1 MHLSVAGVSHRSAPI
16 AIREQL
22 HLTPEATRQLVREVV
37 RSGEEVAILSTCNRT
52 EWYVLDRD
60 GSTSR
65 RIRARLTG
73 DDPTFQPYLYY
84 YEGAAVARHL
94 FRVAGGLDS
103 LVLGEAQ
110 ILGQVRE
117 AFELAREAGTV
128 GPILEQLGRKALEAG
143 KRIRSE
149 TGIGRGTASISS
161 AAVHLARAI
170 FPDLAGSQVLVLG
183 AGEMATLTARHLR
196 EQGARAVIVANR
208 NRHRAQ
214 QVAAACGGRAAGFDE
229 LEPLLVASDIVISST
244 AAPHAVIR
252 RELLERILP
261 ARRGRP
267 LYIIDIAVPRD
278 VEVACGELEGVTLH
292 NIDDL
297 EQVVA
302 ANLTQREAHL
312 EAAERVV
319 EETVAEFVAWWRSRA
334 AAPLI
339 RALFDHAAAI
349 REAEVARALRR
360 LGELDPRQ
368 REVVEAMAS
377 AIVNKLL
384 HRPVTR
390 LKAALA
396 HGDGRAYLQSLQDLF
411 GLELPPG
418 GEPGPEVQPAGPP
431 GEGRPPRQGAGD
443 AWPEQT
449 GPDPFGRQEV
459 GRHEGKAVG

>member
-73 DDPTFQPYLYY
+73 DDPTFQPYLYH
-84 YEGAAVARHL
+84 YEGAAAARHL

-208 NRHRAQ
+208 NQPPGPAGGCRLRRPGRRVRRAG
-214 QVAAACGGRAAGFDE
+214 A
-229 LEPLLVASDIVISST
+229 LLVASDIVISST